1 MGLEQHFFEIDGLII
16 SEGAAL
22 YSGIES
28 PVLLDLPI
36 GSLYMRT
43 TGEIWYRNSLS
54 IWQLINTGSNIIIE
68 EELIDYDENGDPDI
82 MFDDDAETYMRE
94 EL

>member
-1 MGLEQHFFEIDGLII
+1 MGLEQRFFEIDGLVI

-22 YSGIES
+22 YSGSDS
-28 PVLLDLPI
+28 PALLDLPN

-43 TGEIWYRNSLS
+43 NGEVWYRNPLS
-54 IWQLINTGSNIIIE
+54 IWQLLSHVSE
-68 EELIDYDENGDPDI
+68 EELIDYDENGEPDI

>member
-1 MGLEQHFFEIDGLII
+1 MGLEQHFFEIDGLVI

-22 YSGIES
+22 YSGSENPSSI
-28 PVLLDLPI
+28 DLPI

-54 IWQLINTGSNIIIE
+54 IWQLLNSGGNVITE
-68 EELIDYDENGDPDI
+68 EELIDYNENGEPDI